1 MKTYSFDD
9 LTAYRRL
16 HLVRGSA
23 SGGDSGTRLY
33 RYLDVIRSKPAVVV
47 PENSIRRDSR
57 GETESA
63 ASSDAMFAIIL
74 HLLATFIA
82 DLFKPRRRL
91 EVENLFLRHQ
101 RNVALRRAPQRV
113 RYGAFLSSERKIG
126 PYAESWSRIR

>member
-1 MKTYSFDD
+1 VKTYSFDD

-33 RYLDVIRSKPAVVV
+33 RYLDMIRSKPAVVV

-63 ASSDAMFAIIL
+63 HHPM
-74 HLLATFIA
+74 
-82 DLFKPRRRL
+82 RRL
-91 EVENLFLRHQ
+91 R
-101 RNVALRRAPQRV
+101 
-113 RYGAFLSSERKIG
+113 LSSTYLQRL
-126 PYAESWSRIR
+126 